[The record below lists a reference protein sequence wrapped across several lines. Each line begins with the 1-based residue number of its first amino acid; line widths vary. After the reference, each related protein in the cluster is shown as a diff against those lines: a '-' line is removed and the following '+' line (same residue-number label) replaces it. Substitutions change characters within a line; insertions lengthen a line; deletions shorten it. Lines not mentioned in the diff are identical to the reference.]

1 MFDQE
6 KAQIAE
12 QIKTYLNQQGIE
24 DANIE
29 FRQIPFSGEWGLA
42 VALFPIAA
50 AEAQIGRASCRE
62 RV

>member
-12 QIKTYLNQQGIE
+12 QIKTYLTQQGIE

-42 VALFPIAA
+42 IPLFPIAA
-50 AEAQIGRASCRE
+50 AEARTGKR
-62 RV
+62 